1 MAGPTTSDTKWPAAN
16 TAGNGLPGDR
26 ITRKGPKLRSPHV
39 GRQRCGLQFLPH
51 AIHRIYNTNP
61 FDKFGSC
68 CDARIDALPVGQ
80 TEASVIRLRPLLSPA
95 RIQRRPESFLR
106 RKFLGLALDRIQ
118 VDPDAQQAQHPP
130 VDPNEHGFPDTACI
144 AYRLSHAEYRP
155 FFELVWG
162 EGSLDIKWPADA
174 EAICSTPEGAA
185 VFNGSRNALH
195 HHLNRSSG
203 LVPASDAVA
212 MPVALGRDDRA
223 KANNVFDHWGQSL
236 HAFEASANVSPFS
249 SKFDAFLAGTYTLTA
264 DEQAGYDLFRG
275 KGNCNSCHLDGRGT
289 TLKNDQTDTSA
300 APGGAPLFTC
310 FGSANEGLPRNPVI
324 PFYYETQPDAF
335 HYTPNPAGFGFN
347 DLGMGLFLRSLS
359 GINPNSDWIQYA
371 PSVDGQM
378 QVSSARNAAMTP
390 PNCPTFQKAFF
401 HNGYVKSLKELVHFY
416 NTRDVFAY
424 PVQSGHCQPGTVEK
438 VTCWPEPEVKNNMDM
453 TSGKLGLSDH
463 EEDLIVIF
471 LGTLTDGFTTPYP
484 DADKYT
490 GDCLPPAALS
500 PPPPPASAAP
510 FSPGLTP
517 PPL

>member
-1 MAGPTTSDTKWPAAN
+1 MHFRWGKRKPQSYTYAPYFPQLEYNGALKSFFG
-16 TAGNGLPGDR
+16 GNFWDSRSTGY
-26 ITRKGPKLRSPHV
+26 KL
-39 GRQRCGLQFLPH
+39 G
-51 AIHRIYNTNP
+51 N
-61 FDKFGSC
+61 
-68 CDARIDALPVGQ
+68 
-80 TEASVIRLRPLLSPA
+80 
-95 RIQRRPESFLR
+95 
-106 RKFLGLALDRIQ
+106 
-118 VDPDAQQAQHPP
+118 PDAEQAQHPP

-155 FFELVWG
+155 LFELVWG
-162 EGSLDIKWPADA
+162 EGSLDIQWPADT

-195 HHLNRSSG
+195 HHLTRSSG
-203 LVPASDAVA
+203 LAPASDAVA
-212 MPVALGRDDRA
+212 MPVALGPDDRT

-289 TLKNDQTDTSA
+289 TLKSDQTDTSA

-335 HYTPNPAGFGFN
+335 QYTPNPAGFGFD

-359 GINPNSDWIQYA
+359 GINPNSEWIQYA

-416 NTRDVFAY
+416 NTRDVFVH
-424 PVQSGHCQPGTVEK
+424 PVQRDRLSGPVASERMVGAGVGFDGDDHDYRTRRFPSPARSPEQETPDRPEASAETEGRNHRANAPRHRRVDCRFRHQQGPPSI
-438 VTCWPEPEVKNNMDM
+438 PEPLR
-453 TSGKLGLSDH
+453 G
-463 EEDLIVIF
+463 
-471 LGTLTDGFTTPYP
+471 
-484 DADKYT
+484 A
-490 GDCLPPAALS
+490 
-500 PPPPPASAAP
+500 AAP
-510 FSPGLTP
+510 LDE
-517 PPL
+517 